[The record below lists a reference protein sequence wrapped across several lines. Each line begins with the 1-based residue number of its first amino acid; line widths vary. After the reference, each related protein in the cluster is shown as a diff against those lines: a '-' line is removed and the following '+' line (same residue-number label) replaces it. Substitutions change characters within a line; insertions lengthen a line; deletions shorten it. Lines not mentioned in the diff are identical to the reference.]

1 MSEASTLTSV
11 IRSTPYLIRM
21 LLSLSWM
28 YATLGRRVR
37 KTKRAFEEQL
47 ILGGM
52 AKDDA
57 VRLSMCFDELKNS
70 MTRTLRQGIMRGL

>member
-1 MSEASTLTSV
+1 
-11 IRSTPYLIRM
+11 
-21 LLSLSWM
+21 M

-52 AKDDA
+52 AKNDA

-70 MTRTLRQGIMRGL
+70 MTQTLRQGIMRGL